1 MSTVLDIAVPAPQ
14 APDPA
19 KLEALVG
26 RMLGDLG
33 GAFILPLVRIGD
45 ELGLYT
51 ALAEGGP
58 ATPAELARRTGA
70 QERLLREWLAA
81 HAAAGYLDHD
91 AASGRFAMAPEQAM
105 VFAVPDSPAF
115 LLGAFELAHANAL
128 DTPKVARAF
137 RGDGRGAGYQVRCAC
152 LFSGIERFF
161 QPGYAANLVEG
172 WLPALDG
179 IVAKLERGA
188 LVADVGCGHGASTV
202 LMAKAFPRSGFTGFD
217 YHAASVAR
225 ARDAAARGG
234 VSANARFEVAGAAD
248 FPGGGYDL
256 VACFDAL
263 HDMGDPVG
271 VARHIRAALAPDGT
285 FMAVEPRAGDRLEDN
300 ANPVGR
306 LYYAASTMICTP
318 VALDQAPDGPALGAQ
333 AGPARLQA
341 ALREAGF
348 SRVRVAAET
357 PFNMILEA
365 KP

>member
-1 MSTVLDIAVPAPQ
+1 MSTAALDTPAAQ

-19 KLEALVG
+19 KLDALVG

-33 GAFILPLVRIGD
+33 GAYILPLVRIGD

-70 QERLLREWLAA
+70 NERLLREWLSA
-81 HAAAGYLDHD
+81 HAAAGYLDHES
-91 AASGRFAMAPEQAM
+91 ASGRFAMSPEQAM
-105 VFAVPDSPAF
+105 VLALPDSPAF
-115 LLGAFELAHANAL
+115 MLGAFEVAHATAL
-128 DTPKVARAF
+128 DVPQVSRAF
-137 RGDGRGAGYQVRCAC
+137 RGDGRGAGYHVRCSC

-161 QPGYAANLVEG
+161 RPGYQANLVG
-172 WLPALDG
+172 SWLPALEG
-179 IVAKLERGA
+179 VVEMLERGGTA
-188 LVADVGCGHGASTV
+188 ADVGCGHGASTI
-202 LMAKAFPRSGFTGFD
+202 LMAKAFPRSRFAGFD
-217 YHAASVAR
+217 YHAASIAR
-225 ARDAAARGG
+225 AREAAGRAG
-234 VSANARFEVAGAAD
+234 VAANARFEAAGAAD
-248 FPGGGYDL
+248 FPGAGYDL

-285 FMAVEPRAGDRLEDN
+285 FMAVEPRAGNRLEDN

-333 AGPARLQA
+333 AGPARLEA

-357 PFNMILEA
+357 PFNMVIEA